1 MKNLMGQELLW
12 FPLRFIGIK
21 SSLAGINANT
31 IIHTWITIGV
41 LAIFLFLA
49 RYALSKNN
57 SLGQYLVESVI
68 NPLIDMVEQSYGQF
82 SMRYYFFIS
91 SIFIFIL
98 SCNWIALIPGIS
110 EPTKDLNTTL
120 SLSLITFLYIQKELI
135 RSHGLINFLKA
146 YFIPFNYLFP
156 LNLLIGILLFPLKF
170 LGELVGSLSLALRL
184 FGNIF
189 GGYIIMHL
197 FHDVIGESIILNILG
212 IPLGL
217 VIIGFFVFFE
227 GFLQSFVFSI
237 LALTNI
243 TMAIQTENEGD
254 SL

>member
-1 MKNLMGQELLW
+1 MKNIMGQELLW
-12 FPLRFIGIK
+12 FPLQLIGIK
-21 SSLAGINANT
+21 NSLTGINVNT
-31 IIHTWITIGV
+31 IIYTWVTIV
-41 LAIFLFLA
+41 CLTIVLFLA

-57 SLGQYLVESVI
+57 SIAQYLVESAI
-68 NPLIDMVEQSYGQF
+68 NPLVDMVEQSYGQF
-82 SMRYYFFIS
+82 SIRYYFFIS
-91 SIFIFIL
+91 SLFIFIL

-135 RSHGLINFLKA
+135 RSHGLLNFLKD
-146 YFIPFNYLFP
+146 YFIPFNYFFP

-170 LGELVGSLSLALRL
+170 LGEIVGSLSLALRL

-197 FHDVIGESIILNILG
+197 FHDVLGESIILNILG

-217 VIIGFFVFFE
+217 VIISFFVFFE

-243 TMAIQTENEGD
+243 TMAVQTENEGD
-254 SL
+254 LL